1 MTAPREATVRRQT
14 AETDVRIAL
23 SLDGGPIAVA
33 TGLPFFDHLLTALA
47 RHGRLGLDVQ
57 AEGDLHVDD
66 HHTVEDVGITLGQ
79 AVRQALGDRRG
90 IERTGDGLVPMDE
103 ALVRV
108 VVDLGGRSFVV
119 WEGEP
124 ASVYRP
130 RIDLT
135 VLEGF
140 VRGFADHAGA
150 NVHVDVLRGRDYHHV
165 VEAVFKA
172 LGRALRA
179 ATRPDGTTAIPST
192 KEVIE

>member
-1 MTAPREATVRRQT
+1 MTRSSHVHRVT
-14 AETDVRIAL
+14 AETDVSVTL
-23 SLDGGPIAVA
+23 DLDGGARSVE
-33 TGLPFFDHLLTALA
+33 TGLPFFDHLLDAFA
-47 RHGRLGLDVQ
+47 RHGRLGLVL
-57 AEGDLHVDD
+57 ACTGDLHVDD
-66 HHTVEDVGITLGQ
+66 HHTIEDCGITLGQ
-79 AVRQALGDRRG
+79 AVRQALGERRG
-90 IERTGDGLVPMDE
+90 IERTGHALVPMDE

-108 VVDLGGRSFVV
+108 CLDLGGRSYLV

-124 ASVYRP
+124 RSVYRP

-140 VRGFADHAGA
+140 LKGFADHAGA

-172 LGRALRA
+172 FGRALRA
-179 ATRPDGTTAIPST
+179 STRPDGTAEIPST